1 MSRDFSK
8 ALENIRKAMRDQDEE
23 FRREE
28 GLAPKQPKLPDL
40 NPKPQPSQ
48 EISAGELDPNRFL
61 NKSIG
66 QEPVHE
72 PTPQIQSQTQ
82 DTAPEIVEVLPQKD
96 SRHSWLYN
104 EVAKAIHNASG
115 NNQNIKVVA
124 VFVPVVQ
131 SGHEFEDMPVHETV
145 NLPPVNEDDFRIKD
159 EIDFQEDPVTTDEL
173 PHDSEVQE
181 LLAEETS
188 QPEAQELLAEET
200 SQPEAQELL
209 TEETSQP
216 EVQELFSEE
225 PTQPEE
231 QELFSEE
238 PTQPEVQ
245 ELFSEETS
253 QPEVQELFSEETSQ
267 PEAQG
272 LLTEEPT
279 QPEVQEQQD
288 LPEEL
293 AAEPEQA
300 DHLGELI
307 PESMDHPDPEL
318 AEAFN
323 TMEEIL
329 DEHIAAANEELPELE
344 LPDEL
349 EDDEIIDDIDE
360 SSEDSKA
367 N

>member
-238 PTQPEVQ
+238 PTQPE
-245 ELFSEETS
+245 E
-253 QPEVQELFSEETSQ
+253 
-267 PEAQG
+267 
-272 LLTEEPT
+272 
-279 QPEVQEQQD
+279 QEQQD

>member
-188 QPEAQELLAEET
+188 QPEAQELL
-200 SQPEAQELL
+200 